1 MARTYRFFLRNSSPP
16 AKDFD
21 LLAKNEPEIVF
32 QISTVLRGKVG
43 DEVVL
48 LAPDNDEAGV
58 ECRFKIVEANKHH
71 VQLEF
76 VDSKENKNELPFTLR
91 VLLCLPNKPDKLDF
105 MLQKAVE
112 VGVQEIVLLESD
124 YSQMKH
130 HLKPERIQKII
141 MEAAEQCERAKISS
155 FKMGGKLHNFLESH
169 PKKETILV
177 AMERMD
183 VQMELAPLAVEIG
196 TSCVKEKSSLD
207 LVAVVFKKNIRQFGE
222 LNLLIGPEGGFSEAE
237 KEYIKK
243 LGLQCFSLG
252 SRILRMET
260 AMLLSSGLASL
271 LDLQ

>member
-32 QISTVLRGKVG
+32 QISTVLRGKVS

-76 VDSKENKNELPFTLR
+76 LDSKENKNELPFTLR

-169 PKKETILV
+169 PKKEAILV

-183 VQMELAPLAVEIG
+183 VP
-196 TSCVKEKSSLD
+196 KEKSSLD
-207 LVAVVFKKNIRQFGE
+207 LVAAVFKKNIQQFGE

-271 LDLQ
+271 LDLQPVKL

>member
-21 LLAKNEPEIVF
+21 LLAQTEPEIVF
-32 QISTVLRGKVG
+32 QISTVLRGKTS

-48 LAPDNDEAGV
+48 LTPDNDEAGV

-71 VQLEF
+71 VKLEF

-155 FKMGGKLHNFLESH
+155 FEMGGKLHNFLESNQ
-169 PKKETILV
+169 KKETILV
-177 AMERMD
+177 AMERMG
-183 VQMELAPLAVEIG
+183 LAPLADAQ
-196 TSCVKEKSSLD
+196 KEMSTLD
-207 LVAVVFKKNIRQFGE
+207 SVAAIFKKNIQQFNE

-237 KEYIKK
+237 KEYIKT

-252 SRILRMET
+252 PRILRMET